1 MLAGRLSGMIARIA
15 GILENI
21 CSNVNA
27 ETAVAMEEIYSFD
40 TSFYTR

>member
-1 MLAGRLSGMIARIA
+1 MIARIA

-27 ETAVAMEEIYSFD
+27 RTAMTTEEIYSFAA
-40 TSFYTR
+40 SFFTR